1 MSNLPFT
8 GERFTPECVREMWY
22 EHYHRYAFARALV
35 AGKSV
40 ADIAC
45 GEGYGA
51 ALLAQSA
58 SSVVGID
65 LSAEAINHAQQRY
78 AAQTNLR

>member
-58 SSVVGID
+58 SS
-65 LSAEAINHAQQRY
+65 AQP
-78 AAQTNLR
+78 AALRGSWAVFWRAKRR